1 MSAKEIVAK
10 LRAMAADPSHRTQLV
25 KEAAT
30 MPTLIMSLA
39 DSDTDI
45 AFTALEVRVFCP
57 KYRPQIHEQWSRD
70 TCRSLLR
77 SNGSFDGCSSLFGLS
92 WVSGVHALA
101 DLLPRCVLNSF
112 SFCYLLPEH
121 R

>member
-45 AFTALEVRVFCP
+45 AFTALEVRILCP
-57 KYRPQIHEQWSRD
+57 EYRHQFLQESPRE
-70 TCRSLLR
+70 TYTAPLR
-77 SNGSFDGCSSLFGLS
+77 PNGSMK
-92 WVSGVHALA
+92 
-101 DLLPRCVLNSF
+101 RCVLVLGPKLRSCTF
-112 SFCYLLPEH
+112 LLAFH
-121 R
+121 CN